1 MSYYKDL
8 KIDKHKLDREIIRQ
22 PQLYMKWALRAS
34 EVADDKELAK
44 DKLEILKNRVEK
56 KIRKNPKKYGITTD
70 KVTEGAIKTVV
81 LSSPKIRKATTEI
94 INLASIERTL
104 NEAKN
109 AFKQRQRMLE
119 SLVKLK
125 TDLWYSDVKTT
136 AGYKEKERSDIKRRI
151 SKSLRNTRKR

>member
-8 KIDKHKLDREIIRQ
+8 EINQHKLDQEILQQ
-22 PQLYMKWALRAS
+22 PQLYMKWATRAS
-34 EVADDKELAK
+34 EATDDKEIAK
-44 DKLEILKNRVEK
+44 DKLEILKNRFEK
-56 KIRKNPKKYGITTD
+56 KIRKNPAKYDITD
-70 KVTEGAIKTVV
+70 RVTEGAIKTVI
-81 LSSPKIRKATTEI
+81 LNSLEIRRATTKI
-94 INLASIERTL
+94 INLTSIERTL

-136 AGYKEKERSDIKRRI
+136 EGYKEKERSDIKRRI
-151 SKSLRNTRKR
+151 SKSLNRTKR